1 MQVSSSSSQ
10 STPLILDTLPDP
22 PIVDKS
28 CSRRV
33 RLQIDLLLL
42 AIEAIDLTGAE
53 AFLRT
58 TKELA
63 LQEIIQSRVVLWQLR
78 STNPLR
84 RSSQRRPLS
93 VLEAKALVIIACHL
107 SKRLTVVLLQLL
119 RSQQQLQEKELELSQ
134 FPRLASYLG
143 RFRTHFRARMNPNR
157 SGVLAYDTDD
167 KLNQLALDLLRKL
180 LFCTGTA
187 GPQRIW
193 SSLFDGEVA

>member
-1 MQVSSSSSQ
+1 MQVSSSPSP
-10 STPLILDTLPDP
+10 STPAILDSLPDP

-33 RLQIDLLLL
+33 RQQVDLLLL
-42 AIEAIDLTGAE
+42 AIEAIDLTGSE

-58 TKELA
+58 TRDLN
-63 LQEIIQSRVVLWQLR
+63 LTDIIQSRVVLWQLR

-84 RSSQRRPLS
+84 RNSQRRPLS
-93 VLEAKALVIIACHL
+93 IIEAKALVTIACHL

-119 RSQQQLQEKELELSQ
+119 RDYQQQQEKELALTQ
-134 FPRLASYLG
+134 VPRLNFYLG

-157 SGVLAYDTDD
+157 AGVVAYSDD
-167 KLNQLALDLLRKL
+167 EKLNQLAIDYLRKL